1 MPPKNWLDDMESVS
15 STNAFIHPQSYPV
28 AGASECL
35 LLKTQSCSV
44 AAKSVAMAGALLART
59 SFISHPTQNN
69 KSSAL
74 SATPRSRSVTARAQ
88 LANGS
93 VTTSK
98 ATNGGFEEGELE
110 RPAWTGDEP
119 LSRFVSSL
127 IAIKPLFNVMKIGAR
142 QVLIRRVHALLR
154 SCLCAFPA
162 SVERQKKRGRE
173 QVVWVRGN

>member
-1 MPPKNWLDDMESVS
+1 MLPKNWLDDTHSVS
-15 STNAFIHPQSYPV
+15 STNAFIHLQSYPV

-35 LLKTQSCSV
+35 LPKTHRSCSV

-59 SFISHPTQNN
+59 PFISHRTQNN
-69 KSSAL
+69 KSSAV
-74 SATPRSRSVTARAQ
+74 SATPRSSSVTARAQ

-98 ATNGGFEEGELE
+98 PTNGGFEEGELE

-127 IAIKPLFNVMKIGAR
+127 IAIKPLFNVMKLGAR
-142 QVLIRRVHALLR
+142 QVLIRWIHALLC
-154 SCLCAFPA
+154 SCLYAIPA
-162 SVERQKKRGRE
+162 SVERKK
-173 QVVWVRGN
+173 N